1 MTTQNALNTPAV
13 SAMGEI
19 ASSVRLPWVV
29 SRNTPPS
36 ASTIE
41 PILRQAR
48 CPMAGDA
55 DDDQHDGREEILH
68 DRGYAGGGVLMVVK
82 YKN

>member
-48 CPMAGDA
+48 GVRWPEMQTMISTMAGKRSCMIVA
-55 DDDQHDGREEILH
+55 TP
-68 DRGYAGGGVLMVVK
+68 MVE
-82 YKN
+82 Y